1 VHDRAVPRLR
11 LLRGRRG
18 LTTSAAPDY
27 EAAVAALRR
36 RGRFGVSLG
45 LARIEALL
53 GELGNPERRLRGALV
68 GGTNGKGSVVALAR
82 SALQEA
88 GLRIGT
94 MPKPHLVSY
103 RERIAI
109 DGRPISRGR
118 FAAALAAVAPAI
130 DRVEARLGPPT
141 EFEALTAA
149 AFAHLAGAGI
159 DLALVEV
166 GLGGRLDAT
175 NVLDAGVAV
184 ITNVQ
189 HDHERLLGSTLAAIG
204 AEKAAII
211 KRGNLAVTG
220 ARGRGLGPIQA
231 RSASVGASLR
241 RAGPGQAYAATWR
254 KAGWDG
260 IVIDAARPGGL
271 LLDLKVGLLGS
282 HQAVNAAVALAL
294 LDALVE
300 DAERRD
306 IRLALDEAAIRRGF
320 AAARW
325 PGRLEL
331 LSETPIG
338 PVLLDGAHNPA
349 GARALAHALGELGMR
364 HFPLVFGATR
374 GKRVAAVLRAL
385 SPLEPRP
392 VFTRVAD
399 ASAIPA
405 EGLLA
410 RWRRVV
416 GGGSGRTAATPEV
429 ALRMAAGLRTSL
441 EQPIVVAGSLYL
453 VGAVRG
459 ILRGEEDE

>member
-1 VHDRAVPRLR
+1 M
-11 LLRGRRG
+11 
-18 LTTSAAPDY
+18 
-27 EAAVAALRR
+27 AALRS
-36 RGRFGVSLG
+36 RGRFGISLG

-53 GELGNPERRLRGALV
+53 DELGNPHRRLRGALV

-109 DGRPISRGR
+109 DGEPISGKQ
-118 FAAALAAVAPAI
+118 FAAAMAAVMPAI
-130 DRVEARLGPPT
+130 DRATDRLGPPT

-149 AFAHLAGAGI
+149 AFHHLAGAGI

-175 NVLDAGVAV
+175 NVLDAGVAA

-189 HDHERLLGSTLAAIG
+189 HDHEKLLGPTLAAIG
-204 AEKAAII
+204 VEKAAII

-220 ARGRGLGPIQA
+220 ALGRGLAPILA
-231 RSASVGASLR
+231 RSGEVGAELR
-241 RAGPGQAYAATWR
+241 RAGPKQEYRATLR
-254 KAGWDG
+254 HAGWDG
-260 IVIDAARPGGL
+260 IVVDATRRGGPL
-271 LLDLKVGLLGS
+271 ADLQVGLLGG
-282 HQAVNAAVALAL
+282 HQAANAAVALAL
-294 LDALVE
+294 LDAVVE
-300 DAERRD
+300 DAERNGT
-306 IRLALDEAAIRRGF
+306 RLALDEKAIRRGF

-331 LSETPIG
+331 LRATPIG

-349 GARALAHALGELGMR
+349 GASALARALDELGMR
-364 HFPLVFGATR
+364 RFPLVFGAMR

-385 SPLEPRP
+385 SPLDPQP
-392 VFTRVAD
+392 IFTRVKDPGAVPPD
-399 ASAIPA
+399 A
-405 EGLLA
+405 LLA
-410 RWRRVV
+410 RWRRI
-416 GGGSGRTAATPEV
+416 GSGGRTSPSPEAALHLAADLRTAPD
-429 ALRMAAGLRTSL
+429 
-441 EQPIVVAGSLYL
+441 QPVVVAGSLYL

-459 ILRGEEDE
+459 MLRGEENT